1 MILLKFGGIT
11 MPIKKEDKS
20 LEDEDEE
27 DVPEVDSEDADGDTI
42 SDDDEI

>member
-11 MPIKKEDKS
+11 MPKKEEIKS

-27 DVPEVDSEDADGDTI
+27 DPEMDPDESDSDPV
-42 SDDDEI
+42 SDDDEF